1 MGKRKFTM
9 ETIHI
14 ADSDDE
20 ADTPTG
26 NVPTSSAR
34 SLLGTMIE
42 ETTAVTATGE
52 WRRSTRVVA
61 VPASP
66 KKSSNPA
73 PLPLLPD
80 AWRNWDEAP
89 PLYELPTEPDDEEQG
104 VGDDVDE
111 DDNAEGGRALRDS
124 DDPLRQWVEEYRD
137 AFLDEFL
144 RWEGRGDHVQY
155 STCHSCNTGAAEY
168 RCMDCMGRGE
178 LICVECVRSRHQQLI
193 LHRIEKWNGQFFD
206 RKTLRELGVRIQLG
220 HWHEPQNQCPVPE
233 RPPKD
238 SFVVIDDH
246 GVHEVFVDFCGCG
259 RGGSHVQQLLR
270 AQLFPATTTRPATAA
285 TFSVLRRF
293 HLLSFESKCSMYE
306 FYHSLARETDNTGT
320 KPPKN
325 RYHEWR
331 RMTREWRNLKM
342 AKRAARGHAP
352 GGCAATGAGECA
364 VLCPACPHPGK
375 NLPDDWA
382 EKAEEH
388 QFLYALYL
396 AMDANFRL
404 KRKDVSSEKKDPGLG
419 EGWAFFCELKEYM
432 EHVNAHWDQV
442 QERSHCVAHDAVDKP
457 DKDARGTVSS
467 GIGAVD
473 CARHNMRRAQAVGD
487 LQLGEKYINMDY
499 MFLRSV
505 KGTELVRFY
514 VSYDIACQWH
524 INIWMRMAK
533 YKSDIHFR
541 PEGRFIT
548 FLVPKFHLPAH
559 IEACNLL
566 FSFNLTRDVGMTDG
580 EAPERGWANSNPLAG
595 STKEMG
601 PGSRR
606 DHLDDHFNDWNYK
619 KIVAFGR
626 AMLDKIQKAVPEM
639 VGTKLALEEM
649 VESLEKEAV
658 DDWTRM
664 AEAWENDAAQPN
676 PFETQTK
683 DAHLAKVRY
692 ELAREAAAKE
702 AAGEEDDDEVRA
714 EMHVTECMAMG
725 IQLEEQQRVL
735 GFDVATTGQHP
746 TDDQRRIMVERTSK
760 LRRKILAWM
769 EIQAQFFPIVTRLR
783 ELEDR
788 ARTRAAKT
796 QVVPGILVHEMALW
810 MPSAN
815 RSWSRKYRLRVG
827 QAHEALDDIRRQLL
841 VRTHLYKLKD
851 LQIRGVRV
859 NTRSQ
864 GKIDTLDERI
874 RRAAEQYRAAHRAL
888 VVLGRELENDE
899 WERSLK
905 PLAASDVRG
914 MPMATFGDE
923 ERQRGK
929 KGKGKAAP
937 VKKKRKKNSQETTL
951 SWIWLSQG
959 AMTVEGRAP
968 AMNEALRIEWAKARA
983 RSLRWSEEV
992 QLLEEEMRRIQQF
1005 LLWHGKWWREQVGKR
1020 EVDAVQREGDT
1031 AYALRQ
1037 ASLKEK
1043 LAVRFKEKWS
1053 GVEDLIRK
1061 GHAGELVVPEAEE
1074 AEDGEEESGAE
1085 DEPVPTIPKRRVQV
1099 AYLD

>member
-1 MGKRKFTM
+1 MWKEDALCAIQYVFFYLCYLR
-9 ETIHI
+9 H
-14 ADSDDE
+14 
-20 ADTPTG
+20 
-26 NVPTSSAR
+26 VR
-34 SLLGTMIE
+34 SNLF
-42 ETTAVTATGE
+42 
-52 WRRSTRVVA
+52 S
-61 VPASP
+61 
-66 KKSSNPA
+66 
-73 PLPLLPD
+73 
-80 AWRNWDEAP
+80 
-89 PLYELPTEPDDEEQG
+89 Q
-104 VGDDVDE
+104 
-111 DDNAEGGRALRDS
+111 
-124 DDPLRQWVEEYRD
+124 DDPLRQWAEEYRD
-137 AFLDEFL
+137 LFLDELL
-144 RWEGRGDHVQY
+144 RWEGRGDHAQY
-155 STCHSCNTGAAEY
+155 STCHHCNTGAPEY
-168 RCMDCMGRGE
+168 RCMDCIGGGE
-178 LICVECVRSRHQQLI
+178 LVCLDCVRNVHRQLI
-193 LHRIEKWNGQFFD
+193 LHRIQKWNGQFFD
-206 RKTLRELGVRIQLG
+206 QKTLRELEVRIQLG

-238 SFVVIDDH
+238 SFVIIDDH

-259 RGGSHVQQLLR
+259 QGGSHVQQLLR

-325 RYHEWR
+325 RYYEWR
-331 RMTREWRNLKM
+331 RMTREWRNLLM
-342 AKRAARGHAP
+342 AKRAGRGHCP
-352 GGCAATGAGECA
+352 GGCAATGPGECA

-382 EKAEEH
+382 ERADEH

-432 EHVNAHWDQV
+432 DHVNTHWNDM

-487 LQLGEKYINMDY
+487 LQLGERYINMDY
-499 MFLRSV
+499 IFLRSV
-505 KGTELVRFY
+505 KDTELVRFY

-541 PEGRFIT
+541 PKGKFIT

-580 EAPERGWANSNPLAG
+580 EAPERGWANANPLAG

-606 DHLDDHFNDWNYK
+606 DHLNDHFNDWNYK
-619 KIVAFGR
+619 KIIAFGESI
-626 AMLDKIQKAVPEM
+626 LPSIQKAVPEM

-658 DDWTRM
+658 DEWTKM
-664 AEAWENDAAQPN
+664 AEGWEKDASKPN
-676 PFETQTK
+676 PFETHKK
-683 DAHLAKVRY
+683 DAHLANVRY
-692 ELAREAAAKE
+692 ELAREAAEKE
-702 AAGEEDDDEVRA
+702 AAGEEDVDAVRA
-714 EMHVTECMAMG
+714 DMHVTECVAMG
-725 IQLEEQQRVL
+725 IQLEEQQYRRV
-735 GFDVATTGQHP
+735 
-746 TDDQRRIMVERTSK
+746 MVERTSK

-769 EIQAQFFPIVTRLR
+769 DIQAQFFPIVMRIR

-788 ARTRAAKT
+788 ARTRAATT

-810 MPSAN
+810 MPSGLAN
-815 RSWSRKYRLRVG
+815 CPGARDDDGRCKQSVLEFEYRLRMG
-827 QAHEALDDIRRQLL
+827 QAHEALDDIRSQLL
-841 VRTHLYKLKD
+841 VRTHLYKWQD
-851 LQIRGVRV
+851 LQIRGVRG

-864 GKIDTLDERI
+864 GKIDALDERI
-874 RRAAEQYRAAHRAL
+874 RRAAEQYCAARQAL
-888 VVLGRELENDE
+888 VVLGRELENNA
-899 WERSLK
+899 WEKTLK
-905 PLAASDVRG
+905 PLAAGDVRG
-914 MPMATFGDE
+914 MPRATFGDE

-929 KGKGKAAP
+929 KGKGKAVGPARKRQKQAP
-937 VKKKRKKNSQETTL
+937 VTL

-959 AMTVEGRAP
+959 AATVEGQAP
-968 AMNEALRIEWAKARA
+968 SMNEALRIEWAKARA

-1005 LLWHGKWWREQVGKR
+1005 LLWHGKWWREQVGR
-1020 EVDAVQREGDT
+1020 RDVDAVQKEGDM

-1037 ASLKEK
+1037 AVLKET
-1043 LAVRFKEKWS
+1043 LAARFKEKWGGGQGADKERASWGVGGPGS
-1053 GVEDLIRK
+1053 GGGGGRF
-1061 GHAGELVVPEAEE
+1061 G
-1074 AEDGEEESGAE
+1074 
-1085 DEPVPTIPKRRVQV
+1085 R
-1099 AYLD
+1099 